1 MESNLLKMSKL
12 LGTLSKNFVFLKNSL
27 DFSNFAERQIGWM
40 AKVFII
46 VGGKKCA
53 TNDPGGK

>member
-40 AKVFII
+40 AKVFYYCGWQI
-46 VGGKKCA
+46 CA